1 MLGNT
6 VSELSSSFRE
16 SSPLSFGGVDYSI
29 PIYIILGLLV
39 SVLVWFIFGFQY
51 VFPESISE
59 KYDFVLMINN
69 GESWLHTHAKSYTR
83 AASNFVGYYLEQLEM
98 FLWFKP
104 WPVVTLALVLPALH
118 YGGLRLAL
126 FTLFGILF
134 WGMMDMWDPAMSTL
148 ALMGI
153 SVLFSGVLGII
164 LGIFCSQN
172 DVLEASV
179 RPILDTMQT
188 MPSFVYLLPAIVFFG
203 IGGPP
208 AAMAIIIYAMPP
220 VVRLTNLGIRQV
232 PATTIEVAESFGSTR
247 LQILFKIQ
255 IPQALP
261 SIMLGINQTIM
272 MALGLA
278 VLAVFIGAGGL
289 GEEVYKA
296 LKRLKVGWSVEGG
309 ICIVFMAIIFDR
321 LSLAMSKPKDSDMLK
336 DNTEMMFRLLPQR
349 LARNGVAIIFEKS
362 IDLIW
367 RSIGALGNL
376 LTFSLALI
384 LERIINLF
392 NKNLALS
399 VKIWVRNSSFLI
411 TSVIVILCV
420 IAWDSWILEI
430 GYFPKDWQFTIRK
443 PIDEAVHYLTVNP
456 NFYAFTTWLKESIF
470 FYILNPLESFFTG
483 LPWFYV
489 LAGFFVISYFSAGKW
504 FALIAFG
511 LLFFTGL
518 SGVWEL
524 TMETLA
530 AILASVAVC
539 IIIGLPLGILAAYN
553 KTVDQVLRPILD
565 TMQTM
570 PAFVYLIPVLYFFG
584 GNRVTAVIATVIYA
598 LPPMVRMTNLGLR
611 ELPTQINEVSD
622 SFGSTEFQS
631 LIKVK
636 LPMASPSIM
645 LGVNQA
651 VIMALA
657 MQVIT
662 PLIAGE
668 GLGKE
673 VFRAMETADTGRGL
687 IAGIGIVLLAIL
699 LDRLTQ
705 AWTANQRKAL
715 GL

>member
-1 MLGNT
+1 M
-6 VSELSSSFRE
+6 SELSSTFDFKK
-16 SSPLSFGGVDYSI
+16 PFLFGGVDYSV
-29 PIYIILGLLV
+29 PVYILLGLLI
-39 SVLVWFIFGFQY
+39 SIIVWFSIGFRY
-51 VFPESISE
+51 VFPEAISGQF
-59 KYDFVLMINN
+59 DFQLIINN
-69 GESWLHTHAKSYTR
+69 AETWLQIHAKVYTR

-126 FTLFGILF
+126 FTLFGVLF

-148 ALMGI
+148 ALMGV
-153 SVLFSGVLGII
+153 SVLFSCFFGII
-164 LGIFCSQN
+164 LGILCSQN
-172 DVLEASV
+172 DALEASV
-179 RPILDTMQT
+179 RPVLDTMQT

-232 PATTIEVAESFGSTR
+232 PETTIEVAESFGSSR
-247 LQILFKIQ
+247 LQILFKVQ

-309 ICIVFMAIIFDR
+309 LCIVFMAIIFDR
-321 LSLAMSKPKDSDMLK
+321 LSLAMSHPKESDMLK
-336 DNTEMMFRLLPQR
+336 DSTEMKFRLLPQR
-349 LARNGVAIIFEKS
+349 LARNKIAIAFEKL
-362 IDLIW
+362 IDIIW
-367 RSIGALGNL
+367 YIFAVLGYY
-376 LTFSLALI
+376 FVESLAVLS
-384 LERIINLF
+384 ERLVKIF
-392 NKNLALS
+392 NNNLALS
-399 VKIWVRNSSFLI
+399 IGILIRSFRFLLSSLFVIILVLI
-411 TSVIVILCV
+411 
-420 IAWDSWILEI
+420 WDSWIMEI

-443 PIDEAVHYLTVNP
+443 PIDNAIDSLIVNP
-456 NFYAFTTWLKESIF
+456 YFYGFTKGLKEFIF
-470 FYILNPLESFFTG
+470 FYILNPLEIFLIG
-483 LPWFYV
+483 LPWLFV
-489 LAGFFVISYFSAGKW
+489 LGAFFVISFYSAGMI
-504 FALIAFG
+504 FAIVAVC

-524 TMETLA
+524 TMQTLA
-530 AILASVAVC
+530 AIVASVVVC
-539 IIIGLPLGILAAYN
+539 VLIGLPLGILAAYN
-553 KTVDQVLRPILD
+553 KTVDNVVRPILD

-611 ELPTQINEVSD
+611 ELPKQINEVSD
-622 SFGSTEFQS
+622 SFGSTEIQS

-705 AWTANQRKAL
+705 AWTVNQRKAL

>member
-1 MLGNT
+1 M
-6 VSELSSSFRE
+6 SELSSTFDFKK
-16 SSPLSFGGVDYSI
+16 PFLFGGVDYSV
-29 PIYIILGLLV
+29 PVYILIGLLI
-39 SVLVWFIFGFQY
+39 SIIVWFSIGFRY
-51 VFPESISE
+51 VFPEAISGQF
-59 KYDFVLMINN
+59 DFQLIINN
-69 GESWLHTHAKSYTR
+69 AETWLQIHAKVYTR

-126 FTLFGILF
+126 FTLFGVLF

-148 ALMGI
+148 ALMGV
-153 SVLFSGVLGII
+153 SVLFSCFFGII
-164 LGIFCSQN
+164 LGILCSQN
-172 DVLEASV
+172 DALEASV
-179 RPILDTMQT
+179 RPVLDTMQT

-232 PATTIEVAESFGSTR
+232 PETTIEVAESFGSSR
-247 LQILFKIQ
+247 LQTLFKVQ

-309 ICIVFMAIIFDR
+309 LCIVFMAIIFDR
-321 LSLAMSKPKDSDMLK
+321 LSLAMSHPKESDMLK
-336 DNTEMMFRLLPQR
+336 DNTEMKFRLLPQR
-349 LARNGVAIIFEKS
+349 LARNKIAIAFEKL
-362 IDLIW
+362 IDIIW
-367 RSIGALGNL
+367 YSVAVLGYY
-376 LTFSLALI
+376 FVEGLAI
-384 LERIINLF
+384 LSERLVKIF

-399 VKIWVRNSSFLI
+399 VGILVRSFRFLLSSLFVIILVLI
-411 TSVIVILCV
+411 
-420 IAWDSWILEI
+420 WDSWIMEI

-443 PIDEAVHYLTVNP
+443 PIDNAIDSLIVNP
-456 NFYAFTTWLKESIF
+456 YFYGFTKGLKEFIF
-470 FYILNPLESFFTG
+470 FYILNPLEIFLIG
-483 LPWFYV
+483 LPWLFV
-489 LAGFFVISYFSAGKW
+489 LGAFFVISFFSAGMI
-504 FALIAFG
+504 FAMIAVC

-524 TMETLA
+524 TMQTLA
-530 AILASVAVC
+530 AIVASVVVC
-539 IIIGLPLGILAAYN
+539 VLIGLPLGILAAYN
-553 KTVDQVLRPILD
+553 KTVDNIVRPILD

-611 ELPTQINEVSD
+611 ELPKQINEVSD
-622 SFGSTEFQS
+622 SFGSTEIQS

-705 AWTANQRKAL
+705 AWTVNQRKAL

>member
-1 MLGNT
+1 MT
-6 VSELSSSFRE
+6 EISSNFCAKK
-16 SSPLSFGGVDYSI
+16 PFVIGGVDYSI
-29 PIYIILGLLV
+29 PIYIILGLVV
-39 SVLVWFIFGFQY
+39 SVLVWFVFGFKY
-51 VFPESISE
+51 VFPSSISE
-59 KYDFVLMINN
+59 RYDFVLMINN
-69 GESWLHTHAKSYTR
+69 GETWLHTHAKSYTR

-104 WPVVTLALVLPALH
+104 WPVITLFLVLPALH

-126 FTLFGILF
+126 FTLFGIMF

-153 SVLFSGVLGII
+153 SVLFSGILGVI

-172 DVLEASV
+172 DALEASV

-232 PATTIEVAESFGSTR
+232 PDTTIEVAESFGSSR
-247 LQILFKIQ
+247 LQILFKVQ

-321 LSLAMSKPKDSDMLK
+321 LSLAMSKPKDSDMLA
-336 DNTEMMFRLLPQR
+336 DNTEMRFRLLPQR
-349 LARNGVAIIFEKS
+349 LARIGIAILFEKI

-367 RSIGALGNL
+367 TSIASLGHV
-376 LTFSLALI
+376 LTYFIAAVFEKLISLVN
-384 LERIINLF
+384 RDV
-392 NKNLALS
+392 ALS
-399 VKIWVRNSSFLI
+399 VSVWLRNSTFLI
-411 TSVIVILCV
+411 MSIGVIFGVM
-420 IAWDSWILEI
+420 AWDTWVIEI
-430 GYFPKDWQFTIRK
+430 GSFPRDWQFTIRK

-456 NFYAFTTWLKESIF
+456 NFYAFTTWLKETIF
-470 FYILNPLESFFTG
+470 YYILNPLETFFTG

-489 LAGFFVISYFSAGKW
+489 LAGFAFISYFSAGKW
-504 FALIAFG
+504 FALVAFC

-518 SGVWEL
+518 SGVWLL

-539 IIIGLPLGILAAYN
+539 VIIGLPLGIFAAYN
-553 KTVDQVLRPILD
+553 KTVDQIIRPVLD

-611 ELPTQINEVSD
+611 ELPKQINEVSD
-622 SFGSTEFQS
+622 SFGSTEIQS
-631 LIKVK
+631 FIKVK

>member
-1 MLGNT
+1 L
-6 VSELSSSFRE
+6 R
-16 SSPLSFGGVDYSI
+16 
-29 PIYIILGLLV
+29 
-39 SVLVWFIFGFQY
+39 
-51 VFPESISE
+51 
-59 KYDFVLMINN
+59 
-69 GESWLHTHAKSYTR
+69 
-83 AASNFVGYYLEQLEM
+83 
-98 FLWFKP
+98 
-104 WPVVTLALVLPALH
+104 

-153 SVLFSGVLGII
+153 SVLFSGVLGVI

-172 DVLEASV
+172 DALEASV

-232 PATTIEVAESFGSTR
+232 PDTTIEVAESFGSSR
-247 LQILFKIQ
+247 LQILFKVQ

-321 LSLAMSKPKDSDMLK
+321 LSLAMSKPKDSDMLA
-336 DNTEMMFRLLPQR
+336 DNTEMRFRLLPQR
-349 LARNGVAIIFEKS
+349 LARIGIAILFEKI

-367 RSIGALGNL
+367 TSIASLGHV
-376 LTFSLALI
+376 LTYFIAAVFEKLISLVN
-384 LERIINLF
+384 RDV
-392 NKNLALS
+392 ALS
-399 VKIWVRNSSFLI
+399 VSVWLRNSTFLI
-411 TSVIVILCV
+411 MSIGVIFGVM
-420 IAWDSWILEI
+420 AWDTWVIEI
-430 GYFPKDWQFTIRK
+430 GSFPRDWQFTIRK

-456 NFYAFTTWLKESIF
+456 NFYAFTTWLKETIF
-470 FYILNPLESFFTG
+470 YYILNPLETFFTG

-489 LAGFFVISYFSAGKW
+489 LAGFAFISYFSAGKW
-504 FALIAFG
+504 FALVAFC

-518 SGVWEL
+518 SGVWLL

-539 IIIGLPLGILAAYN
+539 VIIGLPLGIFAAYN
-553 KTVDQVLRPILD
+553 KTVDQIIRPVLD

-611 ELPTQINEVSD
+611 ELPKQINEVSD
-622 SFGSTEFQS
+622 SFGSTEIQS

>member
-1 MLGNT
+1 M
-6 VSELSSSFRE
+6 SELSSTFDFKK
-16 SSPLSFGGVDYSI
+16 PFLFGGVDYSV
-29 PIYIILGLLV
+29 PVYILIGLLI
-39 SVLVWFIFGFQY
+39 SIIVWFSIGFRY
-51 VFPESISE
+51 VFPEAISGQF
-59 KYDFVLMINN
+59 DFQLIINN
-69 GESWLHTHAKSYTR
+69 AETWLQIHAKVYTR

-126 FTLFGILF
+126 FTLFGVLF

-148 ALMGI
+148 ALMGV
-153 SVLFSGVLGII
+153 SVLFSCFFGII
-164 LGIFCSQN
+164 LGILCSQN
-172 DVLEASV
+172 DALEASV
-179 RPILDTMQT
+179 RPVLDTMQT

-232 PATTIEVAESFGSTR
+232 PETTIEVAESFGSSR
-247 LQILFKIQ
+247 LQTLFKVQ

-309 ICIVFMAIIFDR
+309 LCIVFMAIIFDR
-321 LSLAMSKPKDSDMLK
+321 LSLAMSHPKESDMLK
-336 DNTEMMFRLLPQR
+336 DNTEMKFRLLPQR
-349 LARNGVAIIFEKS
+349 LARNKIAIAFEKL
-362 IDLIW
+362 IDIIWYSVAVLGYYFVEGSAILI
-367 RSIGALGNL
+367 
-376 LTFSLALI
+376 
-384 LERIINLF
+384 ERLVKIF

-399 VKIWVRNSSFLI
+399 IGILVRSFRFLLSSLFVIILVLI
-411 TSVIVILCV
+411 
-420 IAWDSWILEI
+420 WDSWIMEI

-443 PIDEAVHYLTVNP
+443 PIDNAIDSLIVNP
-456 NFYAFTTWLKESIF
+456 YFYGFTKGLKEFIF
-470 FYILNPLESFFTG
+470 FYILNPLEIFLIG
-483 LPWFYV
+483 LPWLFV
-489 LAGFFVISYFSAGKW
+489 LGAFFVISFFSAGMI
-504 FALIAFG
+504 FAMIAVC

-524 TMETLA
+524 TMQTLA
-530 AILASVAVC
+530 AIVASVVVC
-539 IIIGLPLGILAAYN
+539 VLIGLPLGILAAYN
-553 KTVDQVLRPILD
+553 KTVDNIVRPILD

-611 ELPTQINEVSD
+611 ELPKQINEVSD
-622 SFGSTEFQS
+622 SFGSTEIQS

-645 LGVNQA
+645 IGVNKA

-705 AWTANQRKAL
+705 AWTVNQRKAL

>member
-1 MLGNT
+1 MT
-6 VSELSSSFRE
+6 EISSSFGARK
-16 SSPLSFGGVDYSI
+16 PFVIGGVDYSI
-29 PIYIILGLLV
+29 PIYIILGLVV
-39 SVLVWFIFGFQY
+39 SVLVWFVFGFKY
-51 VFPESISE
+51 VFPSSISE
-59 KYDFVLMINN
+59 RYDFVLMIKN
-69 GESWLHTHAKSYTR
+69 GETWFHTHAKSYTR

-104 WPVVTLALVLPALH
+104 WPVITLFLVLPALH

-126 FTLFGILF
+126 FTLFGIMF

-153 SVLFSGVLGII
+153 SVLFSGILGVI

-172 DVLEASV
+172 DALEASV

-232 PATTIEVAESFGSTR
+232 PDTTIEVAESFGSSR
-247 LQILFKIQ
+247 LQILFKVQ

-321 LSLAMSKPKDSDMLK
+321 LSLAMSKPKDSDMLA
-336 DNTEMMFRLLPQR
+336 DNTEMRFRLLPQR
-349 LARNGVAIIFEKS
+349 LARIGIAILFEKI

-367 RSIGALGNL
+367 TSIASLGHV
-376 LTFSLALI
+376 LTYFIAAVFEKLISLVN
-384 LERIINLF
+384 RDV
-392 NKNLALS
+392 ALS
-399 VKIWVRNSSFLI
+399 VSVWLRNSTFLI
-411 TSVIVILCV
+411 MSIGVIFGVM
-420 IAWDSWILEI
+420 AWDTWVIEI
-430 GYFPKDWQFTIRK
+430 GSFPRDWQFTIRK

-456 NFYAFTTWLKESIF
+456 NFYAFTTWLKETIF
-470 FYILNPLESFFTG
+470 YYILNPLETFFTG

-489 LAGFFVISYFSAGKW
+489 LAGFAFISYFSAGKW
-504 FALIAFG
+504 FALVAFC

-518 SGVWEL
+518 SGVWLL

-539 IIIGLPLGILAAYN
+539 VIIGLPLGIFAAYN
-553 KTVDQVLRPILD
+553 KTVDQIIRPVLD

-611 ELPTQINEVSD
+611 ELPKQINEVSD
-622 SFGSTEFQS
+622 SFGSTEIQS

>member
-1 MLGNT
+1 MT
-6 VSELSSSFRE
+6 EISSSFGARK
-16 SSPLSFGGVDYSI
+16 PFVIGGVDYSI
-29 PIYIILGLLV
+29 PIYIILGLVV
-39 SVLVWFIFGFQY
+39 SVLVWFVFGFKY
-51 VFPESISE
+51 VFPSSISE
-59 KYDFVLMINN
+59 RYDFVLMINN
-69 GESWLHTHAKSYTR
+69 GETWLHTHAKSYTR

-104 WPVVTLALVLPALH
+104 WPVITLFLVLPALH

-153 SVLFSGVLGII
+153 SVLFSGILGVI

-172 DVLEASV
+172 DALEASV

-232 PATTIEVAESFGSTR
+232 PDTTIEVAESFGSSR
-247 LQILFKIQ
+247 LQILFKVQ

-321 LSLAMSKPKDSDMLK
+321 LSLAMSKPKDSDMLA
-336 DNTEMMFRLLPQR
+336 DNTEMRFRLLPQR
-349 LARNGVAIIFEKS
+349 LARIGIAILFEKI

-367 RSIGALGNL
+367 TSIASLGHV
-376 LTFSLALI
+376 LTYFIAAVFEKLISLVN
-384 LERIINLF
+384 RDV
-392 NKNLALS
+392 ALS
-399 VKIWVRNSSFLI
+399 VSVWLRNSTFLI
-411 TSVIVILCV
+411 MSIGVIFGVM
-420 IAWDSWILEI
+420 AWDTWVIEI
-430 GYFPKDWQFTIRK
+430 GSFPRDWQFTIRK

-456 NFYAFTTWLKESIF
+456 NFYAFTTWLKETIF
-470 FYILNPLESFFTG
+470 YYILNPLETFFTG

-489 LAGFFVISYFSAGKW
+489 LAGFAFISYFSAGKW
-504 FALIAFG
+504 FALVAFC

-518 SGVWEL
+518 SGVWLL

-539 IIIGLPLGILAAYN
+539 VIIGLPLGIFAAYN
-553 KTVDQVLRPILD
+553 KTVDQIIRPVLD

-611 ELPTQINEVSD
+611 ELPKQINEVSD
-622 SFGSTEFQS
+622 SFGSTEIQS

>member
-1 MLGNT
+1 M
-6 VSELSSSFRE
+6 SELSSNFDLKK
-16 SSPLSFGGVDYSI
+16 PFLIGGVDYSI
-29 PIYIILGLLV
+29 LFYILLGLII
-39 SVLVWFIFGFQY
+39 SVVVWFSVGFKY
-51 VFPESISE
+51 VFPEAISSQF
-59 KYDFVLMINN
+59 DFQLIINN
-69 GESWLHTHAKSYTR
+69 AETWLQVHGKVYTR

-126 FTLFGILF
+126 FTLFGVLF

-148 ALMGI
+148 ALMGV
-153 SVLFSGVLGII
+153 SVLFSCFFGII
-164 LGIFCSQN
+164 LGILCSQN
-172 DVLEASV
+172 NALEASI
-179 RPILDTMQT
+179 RPVLDTMQT

-232 PATTIEVAESFGSTR
+232 PETTIEVAESFGSSRMQT
-247 LQILFKIQ
+247 LFKVQ

-309 ICIVFMAIIFDR
+309 LCIVFMAIIFDR
-321 LSLAMSKPKDSDMLK
+321 LSLAMSHPKESNILK
-336 DNTEMMFRLLPQR
+336 DNTEMKFRLLPQR
-349 LARNGVAIIFEKS
+349 LARNRIALIIEKTIDVVWIFVA
-362 IDLIW
+362 
-367 RSIGALGNL
+367 ALGYY
-376 LTFSLALI
+376 FVEILALI
-384 LERIINLF
+384 FERLTRVF
-392 NKNLALS
+392 NENLAITLG
-399 VKIWVRNSSFLI
+399 ILIRGHRFLI
-411 TSVIVILCV
+411 ASIFVILFV
-420 IAWDSWILEI
+420 LVWDSLIMEI

-443 PIDEAVHYLTVNP
+443 PIDNAIDSLIVNP
-456 NFYAFTTWLKESIF
+456 YFYGFTKGLKEFIF
-470 FYILNPLESFFTG
+470 FYVLNPLEVFLIG
-483 LPWFYV
+483 LPWLFV
-489 LAGFFVISYFSAGKW
+489 LGAFFVISFYSAGIF
-504 FALIAFG
+504 FAVVAVC

-524 TMETLA
+524 TMQTLA
-530 AILASVAVC
+530 AIIASVVVC
-539 IIIGLPLGILAAYN
+539 VVLGLPLGILAAYN
-553 KTVDQVLRPILD
+553 KTVDNIVRPVLD

-611 ELPTQINEVSD
+611 ELPKQINEVSD
-622 SFGSTEFQS
+622 SFGSTEIQS

-705 AWTANQRKAL
+705 AWTVNQRKAL

>member
-1 MLGNT
+1 M
-6 VSELSSSFRE
+6 SELSSTFDFKK
-16 SSPLSFGGVDYSI
+16 PFLFGGVDYSV
-29 PIYIILGLLV
+29 PFYILLGLLI
-39 SVLVWFIFGFQY
+39 SIIVWFSIGFRY
-51 VFPESISE
+51 VFPEAISGQF
-59 KYDFVLMINN
+59 DFQLIINN
-69 GESWLHTHAKSYTR
+69 AETWLQIHAKVYTR

-126 FTLFGILF
+126 FTLFGVLF

-148 ALMGI
+148 ALMGV
-153 SVLFSGVLGII
+153 SVLFSCFFGII
-164 LGIFCSQN
+164 LGILCSQN
-172 DVLEASV
+172 DALEASV
-179 RPILDTMQT
+179 RPVLDTMQT

-232 PATTIEVAESFGSTR
+232 PETTIEVAESFGSSR
-247 LQILFKIQ
+247 LQTLFKVQ

-309 ICIVFMAIIFDR
+309 LCIVFMAIIFDR
-321 LSLAMSKPKDSDMLK
+321 LSLAMSHPKESDMLK
-336 DNTEMMFRLLPQR
+336 DNTEMKFRLLPQR
-349 LARNGVAIIFEKS
+349 LARNKIAISFEKL
-362 IDLIW
+362 IDIIW
-367 RSIGALGNL
+367 YSVAVLGYY
-376 LTFSLALI
+376 FVEGLAI
-384 LERIINLF
+384 LSERLVKLF

-399 VKIWVRNSSFLI
+399 IGILVRSFRFLLSSLFVIILVLI
-411 TSVIVILCV
+411 
-420 IAWDSWILEI
+420 WDSWIMEI

-443 PIDEAVHYLTVNP
+443 PIDNAIDSLIVNP
-456 NFYAFTTWLKESIF
+456 YFYGFTKGLKEFIF
-470 FYILNPLESFFTG
+470 FYILNPLEIFLIG
-483 LPWFYV
+483 LPWLFV
-489 LAGFFVISYFSAGKW
+489 LGAFFVISFFSAGMI
-504 FALIAFG
+504 FAMIAVC

-524 TMETLA
+524 TMQTLA
-530 AILASVAVC
+530 AIVASVVVC
-539 IIIGLPLGILAAYN
+539 VLIGLPLGILAAYN
-553 KTVDQVLRPILD
+553 KTVDNIVRPILD

-611 ELPTQINEVSD
+611 ELPKQINEVSD
-622 SFGSTEFQS
+622 SFGSTEIQS

-705 AWTANQRKAL
+705 AWTVNQRKAL

>member
-1 MLGNT
+1 MT
-6 VSELSSSFRE
+6 EISSSFGARK
-16 SSPLSFGGVDYSI
+16 PFVIGGVDYSI
-29 PIYIILGLLV
+29 PIYIILGLVV
-39 SVLVWFIFGFQY
+39 SVLVWFVFGFKY
-51 VFPESISE
+51 VFPSSISE
-59 KYDFVLMINN
+59 RYDFVLMINN
-69 GESWLHTHAKSYTR
+69 GETWLHTHAKSYTR

-104 WPVVTLALVLPALH
+104 WPVITLFLVLPALH

-153 SVLFSGVLGII
+153 SVLFSGILGVI

-172 DVLEASV
+172 DALEASV

-232 PATTIEVAESFGSTR
+232 PDTTIEVAESFGSSR
-247 LQILFKIQ
+247 LQILFKVQ

-321 LSLAMSKPKDSDMLK
+321 LSLAMSKPKDSDMLA
-336 DNTEMMFRLLPQR
+336 DNTEMRFRLLPQR
-349 LARNGVAIIFEKS
+349 LARIGIAILFEKI

-367 RSIGALGNL
+367 TSIASLGHV
-376 LTFSLALI
+376 LTYFIAAVFEKLISLVN
-384 LERIINLF
+384 RDV
-392 NKNLALS
+392 ALS
-399 VKIWVRNSSFLI
+399 VSVWLRNSTFLI
-411 TSVIVILCV
+411 MSISVIFGVM
-420 IAWDSWILEI
+420 AWDTWVIEI
-430 GYFPKDWQFTIRK
+430 GSFPRDWQFTIRK

-456 NFYAFTTWLKESIF
+456 NFYAFTTWLKETIF
-470 FYILNPLESFFTG
+470 YYILNPLETFFTG

-489 LAGFFVISYFSAGKW
+489 LAGFAFISYFSAGKW
-504 FALIAFG
+504 FALVAFC

-518 SGVWEL
+518 SGVWLL

-539 IIIGLPLGILAAYN
+539 VIIGLPLGIFAAYN
-553 KTVDQVLRPILD
+553 KTVDQIIRPVLD

-611 ELPTQINEVSD
+611 ELPKQINEVSD
-622 SFGSTEFQS
+622 SFGSTEIQS

>member
-1 MLGNT
+1 MT
-6 VSELSSSFRE
+6 EISSSFGARK
-16 SSPLSFGGVDYSI
+16 PFVIGGVDYSI
-29 PIYIILGLLV
+29 PIYIILGLVV
-39 SVLVWFIFGFQY
+39 SVLVWFVFGFKY
-51 VFPESISE
+51 VFPSSISE
-59 KYDFVLMINN
+59 RYDFVLMINN
-69 GESWLHTHAKSYTR
+69 GETWLHTHAKSYTR

-104 WPVVTLALVLPALH
+104 WPVITLFLVLPALH

-126 FTLFGILF
+126 FTLFGIMF

-153 SVLFSGVLGII
+153 SVLFSGILGVI

-172 DVLEASV
+172 DALEASV

-232 PATTIEVAESFGSTR
+232 PDTTIEVAESFGSSR
-247 LQILFKIQ
+247 LQILFKVQ

-321 LSLAMSKPKDSDMLK
+321 LSLAMSKPKDSDMLA
-336 DNTEMMFRLLPQR
+336 DNTEMRFRLLPQR
-349 LARNGVAIIFEKS
+349 LARIGIAILFEQI

-367 RSIGALGNL
+367 TSIASLGRV
-376 LTFSLALI
+376 LTYFIAAVFEKLISLVN
-384 LERIINLF
+384 RDV
-392 NKNLALS
+392 ALS
-399 VKIWVRNSSFLI
+399 VSVWLRNSTFLI
-411 TSVIVILCV
+411 MSIGVIFGVM
-420 IAWDSWILEI
+420 AWDTWVIEI
-430 GYFPKDWQFTIRK
+430 GSFPRDWQFTIRK

-456 NFYAFTTWLKESIF
+456 NFYAFTTWLKETIF
-470 FYILNPLESFFTG
+470 YYILNPLETFFTG

-489 LAGFFVISYFSAGKW
+489 LAGFAFISYFSAGKW
-504 FALIAFG
+504 FALVAFC

-518 SGVWEL
+518 SGVWLL

-539 IIIGLPLGILAAYN
+539 VIIGLPLGIFAAYN
-553 KTVDQVLRPILD
+553 KTVDQIIRPVLD

-611 ELPTQINEVSD
+611 ELPKQINEVSD
-622 SFGSTEFQS
+622 SFGSTEIQS

>member
-1 MLGNT
+1 M
-6 VSELSSSFRE
+6 SELSSTFDFKK
-16 SSPLSFGGVDYSI
+16 PFLFGGVDYSV
-29 PIYIILGLLV
+29 PVYILIGLLI
-39 SVLVWFIFGFQY
+39 SIIVWFSIGFRY
-51 VFPESISE
+51 VFPEAISGQF
-59 KYDFVLMINN
+59 DFQLIINN
-69 GESWLHTHAKSYTR
+69 AETWLQIHAKVYTR

-126 FTLFGILF
+126 FTLFGVLF

-148 ALMGI
+148 ALMGV
-153 SVLFSGVLGII
+153 SVLFSCFFGII
-164 LGIFCSQN
+164 LGILCSQN
-172 DVLEASV
+172 DALEASV
-179 RPILDTMQT
+179 RPVLDTMQT

-232 PATTIEVAESFGSTR
+232 PETTIEVAESFGSSR
-247 LQILFKIQ
+247 LQTLFKVQ

-309 ICIVFMAIIFDR
+309 LCIVFMAIIFDR
-321 LSLAMSKPKDSDMLK
+321 LSLAMSHPKESDMLK
-336 DNTEMMFRLLPQR
+336 DNTEMKFRLLPQR
-349 LARNGVAIIFEKS
+349 LARNKIAISFEKL
-362 IDLIW
+362 IDIIW
-367 RSIGALGNL
+367 YSVAVLGYY
-376 LTFSLALI
+376 FVEGLAI
-384 LERIINLF
+384 LSERLVKLF

-399 VKIWVRNSSFLI
+399 IGILVRSFRFLLSSLFVIILVLI
-411 TSVIVILCV
+411 
-420 IAWDSWILEI
+420 WDSWIMEI

-443 PIDEAVHYLTVNP
+443 PIDNAIDSLIVNP
-456 NFYAFTTWLKESIF
+456 YFYGFTKGLKEFIF
-470 FYILNPLESFFTG
+470 FYILNPLEIFLIG
-483 LPWFYV
+483 LPWLFV
-489 LAGFFVISYFSAGKW
+489 LGAFFVISFFSAGMI
-504 FALIAFG
+504 FAMIAVC

-524 TMETLA
+524 TMQTLA
-530 AILASVAVC
+530 AIVASVVVC
-539 IIIGLPLGILAAYN
+539 VLIGLPLGILAAYN
-553 KTVDQVLRPILD
+553 KTVDNIVRPILD

-611 ELPTQINEVSD
+611 ELPKQINEVSD
-622 SFGSTEFQS
+622 SFGSTEIQS

-705 AWTANQRKAL
+705 AWTVNQRKAL

>member
-1 MLGNT
+1 MT
-6 VSELSSSFRE
+6 EISSSFGARK
-16 SSPLSFGGVDYSI
+16 PFVIGGVDYSI
-29 PIYIILGLLV
+29 LIYIILGLLV
-39 SVLVWFIFGFQY
+39 SVLVWFVFGFKY
-51 VFPESISE
+51 VFPSSISE
-59 KYDFVLMINN
+59 RYDFVLMINN
-69 GESWLHTHAKSYTR
+69 GETWLHTHAKSYTR

-104 WPVVTLALVLPALH
+104 WPVITLFLVLPALH

-126 FTLFGILF
+126 FTLFGIMF

-153 SVLFSGVLGII
+153 SVLFSGILGVI

-172 DVLEASV
+172 DALEASV

-232 PATTIEVAESFGSTR
+232 PDTTIEVAESFGSSR
-247 LQILFKIQ
+247 LQILFKVQ

-321 LSLAMSKPKDSDMLK
+321 LSLAMSKPKDSDMLA
-336 DNTEMMFRLLPQR
+336 DNTEMRFRLLPQR
-349 LARNGVAIIFEKS
+349 LARIGIAILFEKI

-367 RSIGALGNL
+367 TSIASLGHV
-376 LTFSLALI
+376 LTYFIAAVFEKLISLVN
-384 LERIINLF
+384 RDV
-392 NKNLALS
+392 ALS
-399 VKIWVRNSSFLI
+399 VSVWLRNSTFLI
-411 TSVIVILCV
+411 MSIGVIFGVM
-420 IAWDSWILEI
+420 AWDTWVIEI
-430 GYFPKDWQFTIRK
+430 GSFPRDWQFTIRK

-456 NFYAFTTWLKESIF
+456 NFYAFTTWLKETIF
-470 FYILNPLESFFTG
+470 YYILNPLETFFTG

-489 LAGFFVISYFSAGKW
+489 LAGFAFISYFSAGKW
-504 FALIAFG
+504 FALVAFC

-518 SGVWEL
+518 SGVWLL

-539 IIIGLPLGILAAYN
+539 VIIGLPLGIFAAYN
-553 KTVDQVLRPILD
+553 KTVDQIIRPVLD

-611 ELPTQINEVSD
+611 ELPKQINEVSD
-622 SFGSTEFQS
+622 SFGSTEIQS

>member
-1 MLGNT
+1 M
-6 VSELSSSFRE
+6 SELSSTFDFKK
-16 SSPLSFGGVDYSI
+16 PFLFGGVDYSV
-29 PIYIILGLLV
+29 PVYILIGLLI
-39 SVLVWFIFGFQY
+39 SIIVWFSIGFRY
-51 VFPESISE
+51 VFPEAISGQF
-59 KYDFVLMINN
+59 DFQLIINN
-69 GESWLHTHAKSYTR
+69 AETWLQIHAKVYTR

-126 FTLFGILF
+126 FTLFGVLF

-148 ALMGI
+148 ALMGV
-153 SVLFSGVLGII
+153 SVLFSCFFGII
-164 LGIFCSQN
+164 LGILCSQN
-172 DVLEASV
+172 DALEASV
-179 RPILDTMQT
+179 RPVLDTMQT

-232 PATTIEVAESFGSTR
+232 PETTIEVAESFGSSR
-247 LQILFKIQ
+247 LQTLFKVQ

-309 ICIVFMAIIFDR
+309 LCIVFMAIIFDR
-321 LSLAMSKPKDSDMLK
+321 LSLAMSHPKESDMLK
-336 DNTEMMFRLLPQR
+336 DNTEMKFRLLPQR
-349 LARNGVAIIFEKS
+349 LARNKIAISFEKL
-362 IDLIW
+362 IDIIW
-367 RSIGALGNL
+367 YSVAVLGYY
-376 LTFSLALI
+376 FVEGLAI
-384 LERIINLF
+384 LSERLVKIF

-399 VKIWVRNSSFLI
+399 IGILVRSFRFLLSSLFVIILVLI
-411 TSVIVILCV
+411 
-420 IAWDSWILEI
+420 WDSWIMEI

-443 PIDEAVHYLTVNP
+443 PIDNAIDSLIVNP
-456 NFYAFTTWLKESIF
+456 YFYGFTKGLKEFIF
-470 FYILNPLESFFTG
+470 FYILNPLEIFLIG
-483 LPWFYV
+483 LPWLFV
-489 LAGFFVISYFSAGKW
+489 LGAFFVISFFSAGMI
-504 FALIAFG
+504 FAMIAVC

-524 TMETLA
+524 TMQTLA
-530 AILASVAVC
+530 AIVASVVVC
-539 IIIGLPLGILAAYN
+539 VLIGLPLGILAAYN
-553 KTVDQVLRPILD
+553 KTVDNIVRPILD

-611 ELPTQINEVSD
+611 ELPKQINEVSD
-622 SFGSTEFQS
+622 SFGSTEIQS

-705 AWTANQRKAL
+705 AWTVNQRKAL

>member
-1 MLGNT
+1 MT
-6 VSELSSSFRE
+6 EISSSFGARK
-16 SSPLSFGGVDYSI
+16 PFVIGGVDYSI
-29 PIYIILGLLV
+29 LIYIILGLLV
-39 SVLVWFIFGFQY
+39 SVLVWFVFGFKY
-51 VFPESISE
+51 VFPSSISE
-59 KYDFVLMINN
+59 RYDFVLMINN
-69 GESWLHTHAKSYTR
+69 GETWLHTHAKSYTR

-104 WPVVTLALVLPALH
+104 WPVITLFLVLPALH

-126 FTLFGILF
+126 FTLFGIMF

-153 SVLFSGVLGII
+153 SVLFSGILGVI

-172 DVLEASV
+172 DALEASV

-232 PATTIEVAESFGSTR
+232 PDTTIEVAESFGSSR
-247 LQILFKIQ
+247 LQILFKVQ

-321 LSLAMSKPKDSDMLK
+321 LSLAMSKPKDSDMLA
-336 DNTEMMFRLLPQR
+336 DNTEMRFRLLPQR
-349 LARNGVAIIFEKS
+349 LARIGTAILFEKI

-367 RSIGALGNL
+367 TSIASLGHV
-376 LTFSLALI
+376 LTYFIAAVFEKLISLVN
-384 LERIINLF
+384 RDV
-392 NKNLALS
+392 ALS
-399 VKIWVRNSSFLI
+399 VSVWLRNSTFLI
-411 TSVIVILCV
+411 MSIGVIFGVM
-420 IAWDSWILEI
+420 AWDTWVIEI
-430 GYFPKDWQFTIRK
+430 GSFPRDWQFTIRK

-456 NFYAFTTWLKESIF
+456 NFYAFTTWLKETIF
-470 FYILNPLESFFTG
+470 YYILNPLETFFTG

-489 LAGFFVISYFSAGKW
+489 LAGFAFISYFSAGKW
-504 FALIAFG
+504 FALVAFC

-518 SGVWEL
+518 SGVWLL

-539 IIIGLPLGILAAYN
+539 VIIGLPLGIFAAYN
-553 KTVDQVLRPILD
+553 KTVDQIIRPVLD

-611 ELPTQINEVSD
+611 ELPKQINEVSD
-622 SFGSTEFQS
+622 SFGSTEIQS

>member
-1 MLGNT
+1 M
-6 VSELSSSFRE
+6 SELSSNFDLKK
-16 SSPLSFGGVDYSI
+16 PFLIGGVDYSI
-29 PIYIILGLLV
+29 LFYILLGLII
-39 SVLVWFIFGFQY
+39 SVVVWFSVGFKY
-51 VFPESISE
+51 VFPEAISSQF
-59 KYDFVLMINN
+59 DFQLIINN
-69 GESWLHTHAKSYTR
+69 AETWLQVHGKVYTR

-126 FTLFGILF
+126 FTLFGVLF

-148 ALMGI
+148 ALMGV
-153 SVLFSGVLGII
+153 SVLFSCFFGII
-164 LGIFCSQN
+164 LGILCSQN
-172 DVLEASV
+172 NALEASI
-179 RPILDTMQT
+179 RPVLDTMQT

-232 PATTIEVAESFGSTR
+232 PETTIEVAESFGSSRMQT
-247 LQILFKIQ
+247 LFKVQ

-309 ICIVFMAIIFDR
+309 LCIVFMAIIFDR
-321 LSLAMSKPKDSDMLK
+321 LSLAMSHPKESNILK
-336 DNTEMMFRLLPQR
+336 DNTEMKFRLLPQR
-349 LARNGVAIIFEKS
+349 LARNRIALVIEKTIDVVWIFVA
-362 IDLIW
+362 
-367 RSIGALGNL
+367 ALGYY
-376 LTFSLALI
+376 FVEILALI
-384 LERIINLF
+384 FERLTRVF
-392 NKNLALS
+392 NENLAITLG
-399 VKIWVRNSSFLI
+399 ILMRGHRFLI
-411 TSVIVILCV
+411 ASIFVILFV
-420 IAWDSWILEI
+420 LVWDSLIMEI

-443 PIDEAVHYLTVNP
+443 PIDNAIDSLIVNP
-456 NFYAFTTWLKESIF
+456 YFYGFTKGLKEFIF
-470 FYILNPLESFFTG
+470 FYVLNPLEVFLIG
-483 LPWFYV
+483 LPWLFV
-489 LAGFFVISYFSAGKW
+489 LGAFFVISFYSAGIF
-504 FALIAFG
+504 FAVVAVC

-524 TMETLA
+524 TMQTLA
-530 AILASVAVC
+530 AIIASVVVC
-539 IIIGLPLGILAAYN
+539 VVLGLPLGILAAYN
-553 KTVDQVLRPILD
+553 KTVDNIVRPILD

-611 ELPTQINEVSD
+611 ELPKQINEVSD
-622 SFGSTEFQS
+622 SFGSTEIQS

-705 AWTANQRKAL
+705 AWTVNQRKAL

>member
-1 MLGNT
+1 MT
-6 VSELSSSFRE
+6 EISSSFGARK
-16 SSPLSFGGVDYSI
+16 PFVIGGVDYSI
-29 PIYIILGLLV
+29 PIYIILGLVV
-39 SVLVWFIFGFQY
+39 SVLVWFVFGFKY
-51 VFPESISE
+51 VFPSSISE
-59 KYDFVLMINN
+59 RYDFVLMINN
-69 GESWLHTHAKSYTR
+69 GETWLHTHAKSYTR

-104 WPVVTLALVLPALH
+104 WPVITLFLVLPALH

-126 FTLFGILF
+126 FTLFGIMF

-153 SVLFSGVLGII
+153 SVLFSGILGVI

-172 DVLEASV
+172 DALEASV

-232 PATTIEVAESFGSTR
+232 PDTTIEVAESFGSSR
-247 LQILFKIQ
+247 LQILFKVQ

-321 LSLAMSKPKDSDMLK
+321 LSLAMSKPKDSDMLA
-336 DNTEMMFRLLPQR
+336 DNTEMRFRLLPQR
-349 LARNGVAIIFEKS
+349 LARIGIAILFEKI

-367 RSIGALGNL
+367 TSIASLGHV
-376 LTFSLALI
+376 LTYFIAAVFEKLISLVN
-384 LERIINLF
+384 RDV
-392 NKNLALS
+392 ALS
-399 VKIWVRNSSFLI
+399 VSVWLRNSTFLI
-411 TSVIVILCV
+411 MSIGVIFGVM
-420 IAWDSWILEI
+420 AWDTWVIEI
-430 GYFPKDWQFTIRK
+430 GSFPRDWQFTIRK

-456 NFYAFTTWLKESIF
+456 NFYAFTTWLKETIF
-470 FYILNPLESFFTG
+470 YYILNPLETFFTG

-489 LAGFFVISYFSAGKW
+489 LAGFAFISYFSAGKW
-504 FALIAFG
+504 FALVAFC

-518 SGVWEL
+518 SGVWLL

-539 IIIGLPLGILAAYN
+539 VIIGLPLGIFAAYN
-553 KTVDQVLRPILD
+553 KTVDQIIRPVLD

-611 ELPTQINEVSD
+611 ELPKQINEVSD
-622 SFGSTEFQS
+622 SFGSTEIQS
-631 LIKVK
+631 L
-636 LPMASPSIM
+636 
-645 LGVNQA
+645 
-651 VIMALA
+651 
-657 MQVIT
+657 
-662 PLIAGE
+662 
-668 GLGKE
+668 
-673 VFRAMETADTGRGL
+673 
-687 IAGIGIVLLAIL
+687 
-699 LDRLTQ
+699 
-705 AWTANQRKAL
+705 
-715 GL
+715 

>member
-1 MLGNT
+1 M
-6 VSELSSSFRE
+6 SELSSTFDFKK
-16 SSPLSFGGVDYSI
+16 PFLFGGVDYSV
-29 PIYIILGLLV
+29 PVYILLGLLI
-39 SVLVWFIFGFQY
+39 SIIVWFSIGFRY
-51 VFPESISE
+51 VFPEAISGQF
-59 KYDFVLMINN
+59 DFQLIINN
-69 GESWLHTHAKSYTR
+69 AETWLQIHAKVYTR

-126 FTLFGILF
+126 FTLFGVLF

-148 ALMGI
+148 ALMGV
-153 SVLFSGVLGII
+153 SVLFSCFFGII
-164 LGIFCSQN
+164 LGILCSQN
-172 DVLEASV
+172 DALEASV
-179 RPILDTMQT
+179 RPVLDTMQT

-232 PATTIEVAESFGSTR
+232 PETTIEVAESFGSSR
-247 LQILFKIQ
+247 LQILFKVQ

-309 ICIVFMAIIFDR
+309 LCIVFMAIIFDR
-321 LSLAMSKPKDSDMLK
+321 LSLAMSHPKESDMLK
-336 DNTEMMFRLLPQR
+336 DSTEMKFRLLPQR
-349 LARNGVAIIFEKS
+349 LARNKIAIAFEKL
-362 IDLIW
+362 IDIIW
-367 RSIGALGNL
+367 YSFAVLGYY
-376 LTFSLALI
+376 FVESLAVLI
-384 LERIINLF
+384 ERLVKIF
-392 NKNLALS
+392 NNNLALS
-399 VKIWVRNSSFLI
+399 IGILIRSFRFLLSSLFVIILVLI
-411 TSVIVILCV
+411 
-420 IAWDSWILEI
+420 WDSWIMEI

-443 PIDEAVHYLTVNP
+443 PIDNAIDSLIVNP
-456 NFYAFTTWLKESIF
+456 YFYGFTKGLKEFIF
-470 FYILNPLESFFTG
+470 FYILNPLEIFLIG
-483 LPWFYV
+483 LPWLFV
-489 LAGFFVISYFSAGKW
+489 LGAFFVISFYSAGMI
-504 FALIAFG
+504 FAIVAVC

-524 TMETLA
+524 TMQTLA
-530 AILASVAVC
+530 AIVASVVVC
-539 IIIGLPLGILAAYN
+539 DLIGLPLGILAAYN
-553 KTVDQVLRPILD
+553 KTVDNVVRPILD

-611 ELPTQINEVSD
+611 ELPKQINEVSD
-622 SFGSTEFQS
+622 SFGSTEIQS

-705 AWTANQRKAL
+705 AWTVNQRKAL

>member
-1 MLGNT
+1 MT
-6 VSELSSSFRE
+6 EISSSFGARK
-16 SSPLSFGGVDYSI
+16 PFVIGGVDYSI
-29 PIYIILGLLV
+29 PIYIILGLVV
-39 SVLVWFIFGFQY
+39 SVLVWFVFGFKY
-51 VFPESISE
+51 VFPSSISE
-59 KYDFVLMINN
+59 RYDFVLMINN
-69 GESWLHTHAKSYTR
+69 GETWLHTHAKSYTR

-104 WPVVTLALVLPALH
+104 WPVITLFLVLPALH

-126 FTLFGILF
+126 FALFGIMF

-153 SVLFSGVLGII
+153 SVLFSGILGVI

-172 DVLEASV
+172 DALEASV

-232 PATTIEVAESFGSTR
+232 PDTTIEVAESFGSSR
-247 LQILFKIQ
+247 LQILFKVQ

-321 LSLAMSKPKDSDMLK
+321 LSLAMSKPKDSDMLA
-336 DNTEMMFRLLPQR
+336 DNTEMRFRLLPQR
-349 LARNGVAIIFEKS
+349 LARIGIAILFEKI

-367 RSIGALGNL
+367 TSIASLGHV
-376 LTFSLALI
+376 LTYFIAAVFEKLISLVN
-384 LERIINLF
+384 RDV
-392 NKNLALS
+392 ALS
-399 VKIWVRNSSFLI
+399 VSVWLRNSTFLI
-411 TSVIVILCV
+411 MSIGVIFGVMACDTWVI
-420 IAWDSWILEI
+420 EI
-430 GYFPKDWQFTIRK
+430 GSFPRDWQFTIRK

-456 NFYAFTTWLKESIF
+456 NFYAFTTWLKETIF
-470 FYILNPLESFFTG
+470 YYILNPLETFFTG

-489 LAGFFVISYFSAGKW
+489 LAGFAFISYFSAGKW
-504 FALIAFG
+504 FALVAFC

-518 SGVWEL
+518 SGVWLL

-539 IIIGLPLGILAAYN
+539 VIIGLPLGIFAAYN
-553 KTVDQVLRPILD
+553 KTVDQIIRPVLD

-611 ELPTQINEVSD
+611 ELPKQINEVSD
-622 SFGSTEFQS
+622 SFGSTEIQS

>member
-1 MLGNT
+1 MT
-6 VSELSSSFRE
+6 EISSSFGARK
-16 SSPLSFGGVDYSI
+16 PFVIGGVDYSI
-29 PIYIILGLLV
+29 PIYIILGLVV
-39 SVLVWFIFGFQY
+39 SVLVWFVFGFKY
-51 VFPESISE
+51 VFPSSISE
-59 KYDFVLMINN
+59 RYDFVLMINN
-69 GESWLHTHAKSYTR
+69 GETWLHTHAKSYTR

-104 WPVVTLALVLPALH
+104 WPVITLFLVLPALH

-126 FTLFGILF
+126 FTLFGIMF

-153 SVLFSGVLGII
+153 SVLFSGILGVI

-172 DVLEASV
+172 DALEASV

-232 PATTIEVAESFGSTR
+232 PDTTIEVAESFGSSR
-247 LQILFKIQ
+247 LQILFKVQ

-321 LSLAMSKPKDSDMLK
+321 LSLAMSKPKDSDMLA
-336 DNTEMMFRLLPQR
+336 DNTEMRFRLLPQR
-349 LARNGVAIIFEKS
+349 LARVGIAILFEKF

-367 RSIGALGNL
+367 MSIASLGRF
-376 LTFSLALI
+376 LTYFIAAVFEKLISLVN
-384 LERIINLF
+384 RDV
-392 NKNLALS
+392 ALS
-399 VKIWVRNSSFLI
+399 VSVWLRNSTFLI
-411 TSVIVILCV
+411 MSIGVIFGVM
-420 IAWDSWILEI
+420 AWDTWVIEI
-430 GYFPKDWQFTIRK
+430 GSFPRDWQFTIRK

-456 NFYAFTTWLKESIF
+456 NFYAFTTWLKETIF
-470 FYILNPLESFFTG
+470 YYILNPLETFFTG

-489 LAGFFVISYFSAGKW
+489 LAGFAFISYFSAGKW
-504 FALIAFG
+504 FALVAFC

-518 SGVWEL
+518 SGVWLL

-539 IIIGLPLGILAAYN
+539 VIIGLPLGIFAAYN
-553 KTVDQVLRPILD
+553 KTVDQIIRPVLD

-611 ELPTQINEVSD
+611 ELPKQINEVSD
-622 SFGSTEFQS
+622 SFGSTEIQS

>member
-1 MLGNT
+1 M
-6 VSELSSSFRE
+6 SELSSTFDFKK
-16 SSPLSFGGVDYSI
+16 PFLFGGVDYSV
-29 PIYIILGLLV
+29 PVYILIGLLI
-39 SVLVWFIFGFQY
+39 SIIVWFSIGFRY
-51 VFPESISE
+51 VFPEAISGQF
-59 KYDFVLMINN
+59 DFQLIINN
-69 GESWLHTHAKSYTR
+69 AETWLQIHAKVYTR

-126 FTLFGILF
+126 FTLFGVLF

-148 ALMGI
+148 ALMGV
-153 SVLFSGVLGII
+153 SVLFSCFFGII
-164 LGIFCSQN
+164 LGILCSQN
-172 DVLEASV
+172 DALEASV
-179 RPILDTMQT
+179 RPVLDTMQT

-232 PATTIEVAESFGSTR
+232 PETTIEVAESFGSSR
-247 LQILFKIQ
+247 LQTLFKVQ

-309 ICIVFMAIIFDR
+309 LCIVFMAIIFDR
-321 LSLAMSKPKDSDMLK
+321 LSLAMSHPKESDMLK
-336 DNTEMMFRLLPQR
+336 DNTEMKFRLLPQR
-349 LARNGVAIIFEKS
+349 LARNKIAIAFEKL
-362 IDLIW
+362 IDIIW
-367 RSIGALGNL
+367 YSVAVLGYY
-376 LTFSLALI
+376 FVEGLAI
-384 LERIINLF
+384 LSERLVKIF

-399 VKIWVRNSSFLI
+399 IGILVRSFRFLLSSLFVIILVLI
-411 TSVIVILCV
+411 
-420 IAWDSWILEI
+420 WDSWIMEI

-443 PIDEAVHYLTVNP
+443 PIDNAIDSLIVNP
-456 NFYAFTTWLKESIF
+456 YFYGFTKGLKEFIF
-470 FYILNPLESFFTG
+470 FYILNPLEIFLIG
-483 LPWFYV
+483 LPWLFV
-489 LAGFFVISYFSAGKW
+489 LGAFFVISFFSAGMI
-504 FALIAFG
+504 FAMIAVC

-524 TMETLA
+524 TMQTLA
-530 AILASVAVC
+530 AIVASVVVC
-539 IIIGLPLGILAAYN
+539 VLIGLQLGILAAYN
-553 KTVDQVLRPILD
+553 KTVDNIVRPILD

-611 ELPTQINEVSD
+611 ELPKQINEVSD
-622 SFGSTEFQS
+622 SFGSTEIQS

-705 AWTANQRKAL
+705 AWTVNQRKAL

>member
-1 MLGNT
+1 MT
-6 VSELSSSFRE
+6 EISSSFGARK
-16 SSPLSFGGVDYSI
+16 PFVIGGVDYSI
-29 PIYIILGLLV
+29 PIYIILGLVV
-39 SVLVWFIFGFQY
+39 SVLVWFVFGFKY
-51 VFPESISE
+51 VFPSSISE
-59 KYDFVLMINN
+59 RYDFVLMINN
-69 GESWLHTHAKSYTR
+69 GETWLHTHAKSYTR

-104 WPVVTLALVLPALH
+104 WPVITLFLVLPALH

-153 SVLFSGVLGII
+153 SVLFSGILGVI

-172 DVLEASV
+172 DALEASV

-232 PATTIEVAESFGSTR
+232 PDTTIEVAESFGSSR
-247 LQILFKIQ
+247 LQILFKVQ

-321 LSLAMSKPKDSDMLK
+321 LSLAMSKPKDSDMLA
-336 DNTEMMFRLLPQR
+336 DNTEMRFRLLPQR
-349 LARNGVAIIFEKS
+349 LARIGIAILFEKI

-367 RSIGALGNL
+367 TSIASLGHV
-376 LTFSLALI
+376 LTYFIAAVFEKLISLVN
-384 LERIINLF
+384 RDV
-392 NKNLALS
+392 ALS
-399 VKIWVRNSSFLI
+399 VSVWLRNSTFLI
-411 TSVIVILCV
+411 MSIGVIFGVM
-420 IAWDSWILEI
+420 AWDTWVIEI
-430 GYFPKDWQFTIRK
+430 GSFPRDWQFTIRK

-456 NFYAFTTWLKESIF
+456 NFYAFTTWLKETIF
-470 FYILNPLESFFTG
+470 YYILNPLETFFTG

-489 LAGFFVISYFSAGKW
+489 LAGFAFISYFSAGKW
-504 FALIAFG
+504 FALVAFC

-518 SGVWEL
+518 SGVWLL

-539 IIIGLPLGILAAYN
+539 VIIGLPLGIFAAYN
-553 KTVDQVLRPILD
+553 KTVDQIIRPVLD

-611 ELPTQINEVSD
+611 ELPKQINEVSD
-622 SFGSTEFQS
+622 SFGSTEIQS

-687 IAGIGIVLLAIL
+687 IAGICIVLLAIL

>member
-1 MLGNT
+1 MT
-6 VSELSSSFRE
+6 EISSSFGARK
-16 SSPLSFGGVDYSI
+16 PFVIGGIDYSI
-29 PIYIILGLLV
+29 PIYIILGLVL
-39 SVLVWFIFGFQY
+39 SVLVWFVFGFKY
-51 VFPESISE
+51 VFPSSISE
-59 KYDFVLMINN
+59 RYDFVLMINN
-69 GESWLHTHAKSYTR
+69 GETWLHTHAKSYTR

-104 WPVVTLALVLPALH
+104 WPVITLFLVLPALH

-126 FTLFGILF
+126 FTLFGIMF

-153 SVLFSGVLGII
+153 SVLFSGILGVI

-172 DVLEASV
+172 DALEASV

-232 PATTIEVAESFGSTR
+232 PDTTIEVAESFGSSR
-247 LQILFKIQ
+247 LQILFKVQ

-321 LSLAMSKPKDSDMLK
+321 LSLAMSKPKDSDMLA
-336 DNTEMMFRLLPQR
+336 DNTEMRFRLLPQR
-349 LARNGVAIIFEKS
+349 LARIGIAILFEKI

-367 RSIGALGNL
+367 TSIASLGHV
-376 LTFSLALI
+376 LTYFIAAVFEKLISLVN
-384 LERIINLF
+384 RDV
-392 NKNLALS
+392 ALS
-399 VKIWVRNSSFLI
+399 VSVWLRNSTFLI
-411 TSVIVILCV
+411 MSIGVIFGVM
-420 IAWDSWILEI
+420 AWDTWVIEI
-430 GYFPKDWQFTIRK
+430 GSFPRDWQFTIRK

-456 NFYAFTTWLKESIF
+456 NFYAFTTWLKETIF
-470 FYILNPLESFFTG
+470 YYILNPLETFFTG

-489 LAGFFVISYFSAGKW
+489 LAGFAFISYFSAGKW
-504 FALIAFG
+504 FALVAFC

-518 SGVWEL
+518 SGVWLL

-539 IIIGLPLGILAAYN
+539 VIIGLPLGIFAAYN
-553 KTVDQVLRPILD
+553 KTVDQIIRPVLD

-611 ELPTQINEVSD
+611 ELPKQINEVSD
-622 SFGSTEFQS
+622 SFGSTEIQS

>member
-1 MLGNT
+1 MT
-6 VSELSSSFRE
+6 EISSSFGARK
-16 SSPLSFGGVDYSI
+16 PFVIGGVDYSI
-29 PIYIILGLLV
+29 PIYIILGLVV
-39 SVLVWFIFGFQY
+39 SVLVWFVFGFKY
-51 VFPESISE
+51 VFPSSISE
-59 KYDFVLMINN
+59 RYDFVLMINN
-69 GESWLHTHAKSYTR
+69 GETWFHTHAKSYTR

-104 WPVVTLALVLPALH
+104 WPVITLFLVLPALH

-126 FTLFGILF
+126 FTLFGIMF

-153 SVLFSGVLGII
+153 SVLFSGILGVI

-172 DVLEASV
+172 DALEASV

-232 PATTIEVAESFGSTR
+232 PDTTIEVAESFGSSR
-247 LQILFKIQ
+247 LQILFKVQ

-321 LSLAMSKPKDSDMLK
+321 LSLAMSKPKDSDMLA
-336 DNTEMMFRLLPQR
+336 DNTEMRFRLLPQR
-349 LARNGVAIIFEKS
+349 LARIGIAILFEKI

-367 RSIGALGNL
+367 TSIASLGHV
-376 LTFSLALI
+376 LTYFIAAVFEKLISLVN
-384 LERIINLF
+384 RDV
-392 NKNLALS
+392 ALS
-399 VKIWVRNSSFLI
+399 VSVWLRNSTFLI
-411 TSVIVILCV
+411 MSIGVIFGVM
-420 IAWDSWILEI
+420 AWDTWVIEI
-430 GYFPKDWQFTIRK
+430 GSFPRDWQFTIRK

-456 NFYAFTTWLKESIF
+456 NFYAFTTWLKETIF
-470 FYILNPLESFFTG
+470 YYILNPLETFFTG

-489 LAGFFVISYFSAGKW
+489 LAGFAFISYFSAGKW
-504 FALIAFG
+504 FALVAFC

-518 SGVWEL
+518 SGVWLL

-539 IIIGLPLGILAAYN
+539 VIIGLPLGIFAAYN
-553 KTVDQVLRPILD
+553 KTVDQIIRPVLD

-611 ELPTQINEVSD
+611 ELPKQINEVSD
-622 SFGSTEFQS
+622 SFGSTEIQS

>member
-1 MLGNT
+1 MT
-6 VSELSSSFRE
+6 EISSSFGARK
-16 SSPLSFGGVDYSI
+16 PFVIGGVDYSI
-29 PIYIILGLLV
+29 PIYIILGLVV
-39 SVLVWFIFGFQY
+39 SVLVWFVFGFKY
-51 VFPESISE
+51 VFPSSISE
-59 KYDFVLMINN
+59 RYDFVLMINN
-69 GESWLHTHAKSYTR
+69 GETWLHTHAKSYTR

-104 WPVVTLALVLPALH
+104 WPVITLFLVLPALH

-126 FTLFGILF
+126 FTLFGIMF

-153 SVLFSGVLGII
+153 SVLFSGILGVI

-172 DVLEASV
+172 DALEASV
-179 RPILDTMQT
+179 RPVLDTMQT

-232 PATTIEVAESFGSTR
+232 PDTTIEVAESFGSSR
-247 LQILFKIQ
+247 LQILFKVQ

-321 LSLAMSKPKDSDMLK
+321 LSLAMSKPKDSDMLA
-336 DNTEMMFRLLPQR
+336 DNTEMRFRLLPQR
-349 LARNGVAIIFEKS
+349 LARIGIAILFEKI

-367 RSIGALGNL
+367 TSIASLGHV
-376 LTFSLALI
+376 LTYFIAAVFEKLISLVN
-384 LERIINLF
+384 RDV
-392 NKNLALS
+392 ALS
-399 VKIWVRNSSFLI
+399 VSVWLRNSTFLI
-411 TSVIVILCV
+411 MSIGVIFGVM
-420 IAWDSWILEI
+420 AWDTWVIEI
-430 GYFPKDWQFTIRK
+430 GSFPRDWQFTIRK

-456 NFYAFTTWLKESIF
+456 NFYAFTTWLKETIF
-470 FYILNPLESFFTG
+470 YYILNPLETFFTG

-489 LAGFFVISYFSAGKW
+489 LAGFAFISYFSAGKW
-504 FALIAFG
+504 FALVAFC

-518 SGVWEL
+518 SGVWLL

-539 IIIGLPLGILAAYN
+539 VIIGLPLGIFAAYN
-553 KTVDQVLRPILD
+553 KTVDQIIRPVLD

-611 ELPTQINEVSD
+611 ELPKQINEVSD
-622 SFGSTEFQS
+622 SFGSTEIQS

>member
-1 MLGNT
+1 
-6 VSELSSSFRE
+6 
-16 SSPLSFGGVDYSI
+16 
-29 PIYIILGLLV
+29 
-39 SVLVWFIFGFQY
+39 
-51 VFPESISE
+51 
-59 KYDFVLMINN
+59 
-69 GESWLHTHAKSYTR
+69 
-83 AASNFVGYYLEQLEM
+83 
-98 FLWFKP
+98 
-104 WPVVTLALVLPALH
+104 
-118 YGGLRLAL
+118 
-126 FTLFGILF
+126 
-134 WGMMDMWDPAMSTL
+134 MWDPAMSTL

-153 SVLFSGVLGII
+153 SVLFSCFFGII
-164 LGIFCSQN
+164 LGILCSQN

-179 RPILDTMQT
+179 RPVLDTMQT

-232 PATTIEVAESFGSTR
+232 PETTIEVAESFGSSR
-247 LQILFKIQ
+247 LQTLFKVQ

-309 ICIVFMAIIFDR
+309 LCIVFMAIIFDR
-321 LSLAMSKPKDSDMLK
+321 LSLAMSHPKESDMLK
-336 DNTEMMFRLLPQR
+336 DNTEMKFRLLPQR
-349 LARNGVAIIFEKS
+349 LARNKIAIVFEKFIDIFWFGFAVLGYYFVESLAIICERLVKILNENLS
-362 IDLIW
+362 L
-367 RSIGALGNL
+367 SIGILIRSSRFL
-376 LTFSLALI
+376 LSSLFVIISVLI
-384 LERIINLF
+384 
-392 NKNLALS
+392 
-399 VKIWVRNSSFLI
+399 
-411 TSVIVILCV
+411 
-420 IAWDSWILEI
+420 WDSWIMEI

-443 PIDEAVHYLTVNP
+443 PIDNAIDSLIVNP
-456 NFYAFTTWLKESIF
+456 YFYGFTKGLKEFIF
-470 FYILNPLESFFTG
+470 FYILNPLEVFLIG
-483 LPWFYV
+483 LPWLFV
-489 LAGFFVISYFSAGKW
+489 LGAFFVISFYSAGMI
-504 FALIAFG
+504 FAIIAVC

-524 TMETLA
+524 TMQTLA
-530 AILASVAVC
+530 AIVASVVVC
-539 IIIGLPLGILAAYN
+539 VVIGLPLGILAAYN
-553 KTVDQVLRPILD
+553 KTVDNVVRPILD

-611 ELPTQINEVSD
+611 ELPKQINEVSD
-622 SFGSTEFQS
+622 SFGSTEIQS

-705 AWTANQRKAL
+705 AWTVNQRKAL

>member
-1 MLGNT
+1 MT
-6 VSELSSSFRE
+6 EISSSFGARK
-16 SSPLSFGGVDYSI
+16 PFVIGGVDYSI
-29 PIYIILGLLV
+29 PIYIILGLVV
-39 SVLVWFIFGFQY
+39 SVLVWFVFGFKY
-51 VFPESISE
+51 VFPSSISE
-59 KYDFVLMINN
+59 RYDFVLMINN
-69 GESWLHTHAKSYTR
+69 GETWLHTHAKSYTR

-104 WPVVTLALVLPALH
+104 WPVITLFLVLPALH

-126 FTLFGILF
+126 FTLFGIMF

-153 SVLFSGVLGII
+153 SVLFSGILGVI

-172 DVLEASV
+172 DALEASV

-232 PATTIEVAESFGSTR
+232 PDTTIEVAESFGSSK
-247 LQILFKIQ
+247 LQILFKVQ

-321 LSLAMSKPKDSDMLK
+321 LSLAMSKPKDSDMLA
-336 DNTEMMFRLLPQR
+336 DNTEMRFRLLPQR
-349 LARNGVAIIFEKS
+349 LARIGIAILFEKI

-367 RSIGALGNL
+367 TSIASLGHV
-376 LTFSLALI
+376 LTYFIAAVFEKLISLVN
-384 LERIINLF
+384 RDV
-392 NKNLALS
+392 ALS
-399 VKIWVRNSSFLI
+399 VSVWLRNSTFLI
-411 TSVIVILCV
+411 MSIGVIFGVM
-420 IAWDSWILEI
+420 AWDTWVIEI
-430 GYFPKDWQFTIRK
+430 GSFPRDWQFTIRK

-456 NFYAFTTWLKESIF
+456 NFYAFTTWLKETIF
-470 FYILNPLESFFTG
+470 YYILNPLETFFTG

-489 LAGFFVISYFSAGKW
+489 LAGFAFISYFSAGKW
-504 FALIAFG
+504 FALVAFC

-518 SGVWEL
+518 SGVWLL

-539 IIIGLPLGILAAYN
+539 VIIGLPLGIFAAYN
-553 KTVDQVLRPILD
+553 KTVDQIIRPVLD

-611 ELPTQINEVSD
+611 ELPKQINEVSD
-622 SFGSTEFQS
+622 SFGSTEIQS

>member
-1 MLGNT
+1 M
-6 VSELSSSFRE
+6 SELSSNFDLKK
-16 SSPLSFGGVDYSI
+16 PFLIGGVDYSI
-29 PIYIILGLLV
+29 LFYILLGLII
-39 SVLVWFIFGFQY
+39 SVVVWFSVGFKY
-51 VFPESISE
+51 VFPEAISSQF
-59 KYDFVLMINN
+59 DFQLIINN
-69 GESWLHTHAKSYTR
+69 AETWLQVHGKVYTR

-126 FTLFGILF
+126 FTLFGVLF

-148 ALMGI
+148 ALMGV
-153 SVLFSGVLGII
+153 SVLFSCFFGII
-164 LGIFCSQN
+164 LGILCSQN
-172 DVLEASV
+172 NALEASI
-179 RPILDTMQT
+179 RPVLDTMQT

-232 PATTIEVAESFGSTR
+232 PETTIEVAESFGSSRMQT
-247 LQILFKIQ
+247 LFKVQ

-309 ICIVFMAIIFDR
+309 LCIVFMAIIFDR
-321 LSLAMSKPKDSDMLK
+321 LSLAMSHPKESNILK
-336 DNTEMMFRLLPQR
+336 DNTEMKFRLLPQR
-349 LARNGVAIIFEKS
+349 LARNRIALIIEKTIDVVWIFVA
-362 IDLIW
+362 
-367 RSIGALGNL
+367 ALGYY
-376 LTFSLALI
+376 FVEILALI
-384 LERIINLF
+384 FERLTRVF
-392 NKNLALS
+392 NENLAITLG
-399 VKIWVRNSSFLI
+399 ILIRGHRFLI
-411 TSVIVILCV
+411 ASIFVILFV
-420 IAWDSWILEI
+420 LVWDSLIMEI

-443 PIDEAVHYLTVNP
+443 PIDNAIDSLIVNP
-456 NFYAFTTWLKESIF
+456 YFYGFTKGLKEFIF
-470 FYILNPLESFFTG
+470 FYVLNPLEVFLIG
-483 LPWFYV
+483 LPWLFV
-489 LAGFFVISYFSAGKW
+489 LGAFFVISFYSAGIF
-504 FALIAFG
+504 FAVVAVC

-524 TMETLA
+524 TMQTLA
-530 AILASVAVC
+530 AIIASVVVC
-539 IIIGLPLGILAAYN
+539 VVLGLPLGILAAYN
-553 KTVDQVLRPILD
+553 KTVDNIVRPILD

-611 ELPTQINEVSD
+611 ELPKQINEVSD
-622 SFGSTEFQS
+622 SFGSTEIQS

-705 AWTANQRKAL
+705 AWTVNQRKAL

>member
-1 MLGNT
+1 M
-6 VSELSSSFRE
+6 
-16 SSPLSFGGVDYSI
+16 
-29 PIYIILGLLV
+29 
-39 SVLVWFIFGFQY
+39 
-51 VFPESISE
+51 
-59 KYDFVLMINN
+59 
-69 GESWLHTHAKSYTR
+69 
-83 AASNFVGYYLEQLEM
+83 
-98 FLWFKP
+98 
-104 WPVVTLALVLPALH
+104 PALR

-126 FTLFGILF
+126 FTLFGIMF

-153 SVLFSGVLGII
+153 SVLFSGILGVI

-172 DVLEASV
+172 DALEASV

-232 PATTIEVAESFGSTR
+232 PDTTIEVAESFGSSR
-247 LQILFKIQ
+247 LQILFKVQ

-321 LSLAMSKPKDSDMLK
+321 LSLAMSKPKDSDMLA
-336 DNTEMMFRLLPQR
+336 DNTEMRFRLLPQR
-349 LARNGVAIIFEKS
+349 LARIGIAILFEKI

-367 RSIGALGNL
+367 TSIASLGHV
-376 LTFSLALI
+376 LTYFIAAVFEKLISLVN
-384 LERIINLF
+384 RDV
-392 NKNLALS
+392 ALS
-399 VKIWVRNSSFLI
+399 VSVWLRNSTFLI
-411 TSVIVILCV
+411 MSIGVIFGVM
-420 IAWDSWILEI
+420 AWDTWVIEI
-430 GYFPKDWQFTIRK
+430 GSFPRDWQFTIRK

-456 NFYAFTTWLKESIF
+456 NFYAFTTWLKETIF
-470 FYILNPLESFFTG
+470 YYILNPLETFFTG

-489 LAGFFVISYFSAGKW
+489 LAGFAFISYFSAGKW
-504 FALIAFG
+504 FALVAFC

-518 SGVWEL
+518 SGVWLL

-539 IIIGLPLGILAAYN
+539 VIIGLPLGIFAAYN
-553 KTVDQVLRPILD
+553 KTVDQIIRPVLD

-611 ELPTQINEVSD
+611 ELPKQINEVSD
-622 SFGSTEFQS
+622 SFGSTEIQS

>member
-1 MLGNT
+1 MT
-6 VSELSSSFRE
+6 EISSSFGARK
-16 SSPLSFGGVDYSI
+16 PFVIGGVDYSI
-29 PIYIILGLLV
+29 PIYIILGLVV
-39 SVLVWFIFGFQY
+39 SVLVWFVFGFEY
-51 VFPESISE
+51 VFPSSISE
-59 KYDFVLMINN
+59 RYDFVLMINN
-69 GESWLHTHAKSYTR
+69 GETWLHTHAKSYTR

-104 WPVVTLALVLPALH
+104 WPVITLFLVLPALR

-153 SVLFSGVLGII
+153 SVLFSGILGVI

-172 DVLEASV
+172 DALEASV

-232 PATTIEVAESFGSTR
+232 PDTTIEVAESFGSSR
-247 LQILFKIQ
+247 LQILFKVQ

-321 LSLAMSKPKDSDMLK
+321 LSLAMSKPKDSDMLA
-336 DNTEMMFRLLPQR
+336 DNTEMRFRLLPQR
-349 LARNGVAIIFEKS
+349 LARIGIAILFEKI

-367 RSIGALGNL
+367 TSIASLGHV
-376 LTFSLALI
+376 LTYFIAAVFEKLISLVN
-384 LERIINLF
+384 RDV
-392 NKNLALS
+392 ALS
-399 VKIWVRNSSFLI
+399 VSVWLRNSTFLI
-411 TSVIVILCV
+411 MSIGVIFGVM
-420 IAWDSWILEI
+420 AWDTWVIEI
-430 GYFPKDWQFTIRK
+430 GSFPRDWQFTIRK

-456 NFYAFTTWLKESIF
+456 NFYAFTTWLKETIF
-470 FYILNPLESFFTG
+470 YYILNPLETFFTG

-489 LAGFFVISYFSAGKW
+489 LAGFAFISYFSAGKW
-504 FALIAFG
+504 FALVAFC

-518 SGVWEL
+518 SGVWLL

-539 IIIGLPLGILAAYN
+539 VIIGLPLGIFAAYN
-553 KTVDQVLRPILD
+553 KTVDQIIRPVLD

-611 ELPTQINEVSD
+611 ELPKQINEVSD
-622 SFGSTEFQS
+622 SFGSTEIQS

>member
-1 MLGNT
+1 M
-6 VSELSSSFRE
+6 SELSSTFDFKK
-16 SSPLSFGGVDYSI
+16 PFLFGGVDYSV
-29 PIYIILGLLV
+29 PVYILLGLLI
-39 SVLVWFIFGFQY
+39 SIIVWFSIGFRY
-51 VFPESISE
+51 VFPEAISGQF
-59 KYDFVLMINN
+59 DFQLIINN
-69 GESWLHTHAKSYTR
+69 AETWLQIHAKVYTR

-126 FTLFGILF
+126 FTLFGVLF

-148 ALMGI
+148 ALMGV
-153 SVLFSGVLGII
+153 SVLFSCFFGII
-164 LGIFCSQN
+164 LGILCSQN
-172 DVLEASV
+172 DALEASV
-179 RPILDTMQT
+179 RPVLDTMQT

-232 PATTIEVAESFGSTR
+232 PETTIEVAESFGSSR
-247 LQILFKIQ
+247 LQILFKVQ

-309 ICIVFMAIIFDR
+309 LCIVFMAIIFDR
-321 LSLAMSKPKDSDMLK
+321 LSLAMSHPKESDMLK
-336 DNTEMMFRLLPQR
+336 DSTEMKFRLLPQR
-349 LARNGVAIIFEKS
+349 LARNKIAIAFEKL
-362 IDLIW
+362 IDIIW
-367 RSIGALGNL
+367 YSFAVLGYY
-376 LTFSLALI
+376 FVESLAVLS
-384 LERIINLF
+384 ERLVKIF
-392 NKNLALS
+392 NNNLALS
-399 VKIWVRNSSFLI
+399 IGILIRSFRFLLSSLFVIILVLI
-411 TSVIVILCV
+411 
-420 IAWDSWILEI
+420 WDSWIMEI

-443 PIDEAVHYLTVNP
+443 PIDNAIDSLIVNP
-456 NFYAFTTWLKESIF
+456 YFYGFTKGLKEFIF
-470 FYILNPLESFFTG
+470 FYILNPLEIFLIG
-483 LPWFYV
+483 LPWLFV
-489 LAGFFVISYFSAGKW
+489 LGAFFVISFYSAGMI
-504 FALIAFG
+504 FAIVAVC

-524 TMETLA
+524 TMQTLA
-530 AILASVAVC
+530 AIVASVVVC
-539 IIIGLPLGILAAYN
+539 VLIGLPLGILAAYN
-553 KTVDQVLRPILD
+553 KTVDNVVRPILD

-611 ELPTQINEVSD
+611 ELPKQINEVSD
-622 SFGSTEFQS
+622 SFGSTEIQS

-705 AWTANQRKAL
+705 AWTVNQRKAL

>member
-1 MLGNT
+1 MT
-6 VSELSSSFRE
+6 EISSSFGARK
-16 SSPLSFGGVDYSI
+16 PFVIGGVDYSI
-29 PIYIILGLLV
+29 PIYIILGLVV
-39 SVLVWFIFGFQY
+39 SVLVWFVFGFKY
-51 VFPESISE
+51 VFPSSISE
-59 KYDFVLMINN
+59 RYDFVLMINN
-69 GESWLHTHAKSYTR
+69 GETWLHTHAKSYTR

-104 WPVVTLALVLPALH
+104 WPVITLFLVLPALH

-126 FTLFGILF
+126 FTLFGIMF

-153 SVLFSGVLGII
+153 SVLFSGILGVI

-172 DVLEASV
+172 DALEASV

-232 PATTIEVAESFGSTR
+232 PDTTIEVAESFGSSR
-247 LQILFKIQ
+247 LQILFKVQ

-321 LSLAMSKPKDSDMLK
+321 LSLAMSKPKDSDMLA
-336 DNTEMMFRLLPQR
+336 DNTEMRFRLLPQR
-349 LARNGVAIIFEKS
+349 LARIGIAILFEKI

-367 RSIGALGNL
+367 TSIASLGHV
-376 LTFSLALI
+376 LTYFIAAVFEKLISLVN
-384 LERIINLF
+384 RDV
-392 NKNLALS
+392 ALS
-399 VKIWVRNSSFLI
+399 VSVWLRNSTFLI
-411 TSVIVILCV
+411 MSIGVIFGVM
-420 IAWDSWILEI
+420 AWDTWVIEI
-430 GYFPKDWQFTIRK
+430 GSFPRDWQFTIRK

-456 NFYAFTTWLKESIF
+456 NFYAFTTWLKETIF
-470 FYILNPLESFFTG
+470 YYILNPLETFFTG

-489 LAGFFVISYFSAGKW
+489 LAGFAFISYFSAGKW
-504 FALIAFG
+504 FALVAFC

-518 SGVWEL
+518 SGVWLL

-539 IIIGLPLGILAAYN
+539 VIIGLPLGIFAAYN
-553 KTVDQVLRPILD
+553 KTVDQIIRPVLD

-611 ELPTQINEVSD
+611 ELPKQINEVSD
-622 SFGSTEFQS
+622 SFGSTEIQS

-687 IAGIGIVLLAIL
+687 IAGICIVLLAIL

>member
-1 MLGNT
+1 M
-6 VSELSSSFRE
+6 SELSSTFDFKK
-16 SSPLSFGGVDYSI
+16 PFLFGGVDYSV
-29 PIYIILGLLV
+29 PVYILIGLLI
-39 SVLVWFIFGFQY
+39 SIIVWFSIGFRY
-51 VFPESISE
+51 VFPEAISGQF
-59 KYDFVLMINN
+59 DFQLIINN
-69 GESWLHTHAKSYTR
+69 AETWLQIHAKVYTR

-126 FTLFGILF
+126 FTLFGVLF

-148 ALMGI
+148 ALMGV
-153 SVLFSGVLGII
+153 SVLFSCFFGII
-164 LGIFCSQN
+164 LGILCSQN
-172 DVLEASV
+172 DALEASV
-179 RPILDTMQT
+179 RPVLDTMQT

-232 PATTIEVAESFGSTR
+232 PETTIEVAESFGSSR
-247 LQILFKIQ
+247 LQTLFKVQ

-309 ICIVFMAIIFDR
+309 LCIVFMAIIFDR
-321 LSLAMSKPKDSDMLK
+321 LSLAMSHPKESDMLK
-336 DNTEMMFRLLPQR
+336 DNTEMKFRLLPQR
-349 LARNGVAIIFEKS
+349 LARNKIAISFEKL
-362 IDLIW
+362 IDIIW
-367 RSIGALGNL
+367 YSVAVLGYY
-376 LTFSLALI
+376 FVEGLAI
-384 LERIINLF
+384 LSERLVKIF

-399 VKIWVRNSSFLI
+399 IGILVRSFRFLLSSLFVIILVLI
-411 TSVIVILCV
+411 
-420 IAWDSWILEI
+420 WDSWIMEI

-443 PIDEAVHYLTVNP
+443 PIDNAIDSLIVNP
-456 NFYAFTTWLKESIF
+456 YFYGFTKGLKEFIF
-470 FYILNPLESFFTG
+470 FYILNPLEIFLIG
-483 LPWFYV
+483 LPWLFV
-489 LAGFFVISYFSAGKW
+489 LGAFFVISFFSEGMI
-504 FALIAFG
+504 FAMIAVC

-524 TMETLA
+524 TMQTLA
-530 AILASVAVC
+530 AIVASVVVC
-539 IIIGLPLGILAAYN
+539 VLIGLPLGILAAYN
-553 KTVDQVLRPILD
+553 KTVDNIVRPILD

-611 ELPTQINEVSD
+611 ELPKQINEVSD
-622 SFGSTEFQS
+622 SFGSTEIQS

-705 AWTANQRKAL
+705 AWTVNQRKAL

>member
-1 MLGNT
+1 M
-6 VSELSSSFRE
+6 SDLSSAFDLKK
-16 SSPLSFGGVDYSI
+16 PFLFGGVDYSV
-29 PIYIILGLLV
+29 PIYIILGLII
-39 SVLVWFIFGFQY
+39 SIIVWFIIGFRY
-51 VFPESISE
+51 VFPEAISDQF
-59 KYDFVLMINN
+59 DFQLIINN
-69 GESWLHTHAKSYTR
+69 GETWLQIHAKAYTR

-126 FTLFGILF
+126 FTLFGVLF

-148 ALMGI
+148 ALMAV
-153 SVLFSGVLGII
+153 SVLFSCFFGII
-164 LGIFCSQN
+164 LGILCSQN

-179 RPILDTMQT
+179 RPVLDTMQT

-232 PATTIEVAESFGSTR
+232 PETTIEVAESFGSSR
-247 LQILFKIQ
+247 LQTLFKVQ

-309 ICIVFMAIIFDR
+309 LCIVFMAIIFDR
-321 LSLAMSKPKDSDMLK
+321 LSLAMSHPKESDVLK
-336 DNTEMMFRLLPQR
+336 DNTEMKFRLLPQR
-349 LARNGVAIIFEKS
+349 LAQNKIAIFFEKM
-362 IDLIW
+362 IDIIW
-367 RSIGALGNL
+367 VSVAVLGYY
-376 LTFSLALI
+376 FVESLAI
-384 LERIINLF
+384 LCERLVKIF
-392 NKNLALS
+392 NKNHALS
-399 VKIWVRNSSFLI
+399 IGILVRSFRFLLSSLFVIILVLI
-411 TSVIVILCV
+411 
-420 IAWDSWILEI
+420 WDSWIMEI

-443 PIDEAVHYLTVNP
+443 PIDNAIDSLIVNP
-456 NFYAFTTWLKESIF
+456 YFYGFTKGLKEFIF
-470 FYILNPLESFFTG
+470 FYILNPLEVFLIG
-483 LPWFYV
+483 LPWLFV
-489 LAGFFVISYFSAGKW
+489 LGAFFVISFYSAGMI
-504 FALIAFG
+504 FAIIAVC

-524 TMETLA
+524 TMQTLA
-530 AILASVAVC
+530 AIVASVVVC
-539 IIIGLPLGILAAYN
+539 VVIGLPLGILAAYN
-553 KTVDQVLRPILD
+553 KTVDNVVRPILD

-611 ELPTQINEVSD
+611 ELPKQINEVSD
-622 SFGSTEFQS
+622 SFGSTEIQS

-705 AWTANQRKAL
+705 AWTVNQRKAL

>member
-1 MLGNT
+1 MT
-6 VSELSSSFRE
+6 EISSSFGARK
-16 SSPLSFGGVDYSI
+16 PFVIGGVDYSI
-29 PIYIILGLLV
+29 PIYIILGLVV
-39 SVLVWFIFGFQY
+39 SVLVWFVFGFKY
-51 VFPESISE
+51 VFPSSISE
-59 KYDFVLMINN
+59 RYDFVLMINN
-69 GESWLHTHAKSYTR
+69 GETWLHTHAKSYTR

-104 WPVVTLALVLPALH
+104 WPVITLFLVLPALH

-153 SVLFSGVLGII
+153 SVLFSGVLGVI

-172 DVLEASV
+172 DALEASV

-232 PATTIEVAESFGSTR
+232 PDTTIEVAESFGSSR
-247 LQILFKIQ
+247 LQILFKVQ

-321 LSLAMSKPKDSDMLK
+321 LSLAMSKPKDSDMLA
-336 DNTEMMFRLLPQR
+336 DNTEMRFRLLPQR
-349 LARNGVAIIFEKS
+349 LARIGIAILFEKI

-367 RSIGALGNL
+367 TSIASLGHV
-376 LTFSLALI
+376 LTYFIAAVFEKLISLVN
-384 LERIINLF
+384 RDV
-392 NKNLALS
+392 ALS
-399 VKIWVRNSSFLI
+399 VSVWLRNSTFLI
-411 TSVIVILCV
+411 MSIGVIFGVM
-420 IAWDSWILEI
+420 AWDTWVIEI
-430 GYFPKDWQFTIRK
+430 GSFPRDWQFTIRK

-456 NFYAFTTWLKESIF
+456 NFYAFTTWLKETIF
-470 FYILNPLESFFTG
+470 YYILNPLETFFTG

-489 LAGFFVISYFSAGKW
+489 LAGFAFISYFSAGKW
-504 FALIAFG
+504 FALVAFC

-518 SGVWEL
+518 SGVWLL

-539 IIIGLPLGILAAYN
+539 VIIGLPLGIFAAYN
-553 KTVDQVLRPILD
+553 KTVDQIIRPVLD

-611 ELPTQINEVSD
+611 ELPKQINEVSD
-622 SFGSTEFQS
+622 SFGSTEIQS

>member
-1 MLGNT
+1 M
-6 VSELSSSFRE
+6 SELSSNFDLKK
-16 SSPLSFGGVDYSI
+16 PFLIGGVDYSI
-29 PIYIILGLLV
+29 LFYILLGLII
-39 SVLVWFIFGFQY
+39 SVVVWFSVGFKY
-51 VFPESISE
+51 VFPEAISSQF
-59 KYDFVLMINN
+59 DFQLIINN
-69 GESWLHTHAKSYTR
+69 AETWLQVHGKVYTR

-126 FTLFGILF
+126 FTLFGVLF

-148 ALMGI
+148 ALMGV
-153 SVLFSGVLGII
+153 SVLFSCFFGII
-164 LGIFCSQN
+164 LGILCSQN
-172 DVLEASV
+172 NALEASI
-179 RPILDTMQT
+179 RPVLDTMQT

-232 PATTIEVAESFGSTR
+232 PETTIEVAESFGSSRMQT
-247 LQILFKIQ
+247 LFKVQ

-309 ICIVFMAIIFDR
+309 LCIVFMAIIFDR
-321 LSLAMSKPKDSDMLK
+321 LSLAMSHPKESNILK
-336 DNTEMMFRLLPQR
+336 DNTEMKFRLLPQR
-349 LARNGVAIIFEKS
+349 LARNRIALVIEKTIDVVWIFVA
-362 IDLIW
+362 
-367 RSIGALGNL
+367 ALGYY
-376 LTFSLALI
+376 FVEILALI
-384 LERIINLF
+384 FERLTRVF
-392 NKNLALS
+392 NENLAITLG
-399 VKIWVRNSSFLI
+399 ILIRGHRFLI
-411 TSVIVILCV
+411 ASIFVILFV
-420 IAWDSWILEI
+420 LVWDSLIMEI

-443 PIDEAVHYLTVNP
+443 PIDNAIDSLIVNP
-456 NFYAFTTWLKESIF
+456 YFYGFTKGLKEFIF
-470 FYILNPLESFFTG
+470 FYVLNPLEVFLIG
-483 LPWFYV
+483 LPWLFV
-489 LAGFFVISYFSAGKW
+489 LGAFFVISFYSAGIF
-504 FALIAFG
+504 FAVVAVC

-524 TMETLA
+524 TMQTLA
-530 AILASVAVC
+530 AIIASVVVC
-539 IIIGLPLGILAAYN
+539 VVLGLPLGILAAYN
-553 KTVDQVLRPILD
+553 KTVDNIVRPILD

-611 ELPTQINEVSD
+611 ELPKQINEVSD
-622 SFGSTEFQS
+622 SFGSTEIQS

-705 AWTANQRKAL
+705 AWTVNQRKAL